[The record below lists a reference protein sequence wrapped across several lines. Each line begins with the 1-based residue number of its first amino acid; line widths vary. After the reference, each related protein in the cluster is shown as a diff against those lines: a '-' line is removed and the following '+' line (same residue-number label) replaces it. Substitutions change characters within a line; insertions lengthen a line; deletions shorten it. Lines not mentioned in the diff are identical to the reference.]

1 MDWNFW
7 KNMID
12 ATNVNT
18 IVTVISIICAFYS
31 FCQAKSA
38 KVYKEETRSF
48 MHMFDIFSYSE
59 RFHSELK
66 NFITISRGANWNKG
80 RNMKELFGKLSAL
93 IQDMNQ
99 ILPLIEDNDIVN
111 AISQNCNV
119 LKSMLYDEI
128 SLTIASK
135 KAIIERFDNIDK
147 LLLQYINKQAWLNET
162 SD

>member
-38 KVYKEETRSF
+38 KVYKEKTRSF

-80 RNMKELFGKLSAL
+80 RKMKELFG
-93 IQDMNQ
+93 
-99 ILPLIEDNDIVN
+99 
-111 AISQNCNV
+111 NC
-119 LKSMLYDEI
+119 L
-128 SLTIASK
+128 
-135 KAIIERFDNIDK
+135 R
-147 LLLQYINKQAWLNET
+147 
-162 SD
+162 

>member
-31 FCQAKSA
+31 FRQAKSA
-38 KVYKEETRSF
+38 KVYKEETRNF
-48 MHMFDIFSYSE
+48 MQMFDILSYSE

-80 RNMKELFGKLSAL
+80 RNMTELFGKLSAL

-99 ILPLIEDNDIVN
+99 ILPMIDNSDTVN
-111 AISQNCNV
+111 AISQDCVV
-119 LKSMLYDEI
+119 LKSMLYDQI
-128 SLTIASK
+128 SLMIDSK
-135 KAIIERFDNIDK
+135 KMIIQRLDNIDK
-147 LLLQYINKQAWLNET
+147 LLSQYINKQKSFVN
-162 SD
+162 

>member
-18 IVTVISIICAFYS
+18 IVTIISIICAFYS
-31 FCQAKSA
+31 FRQAKFA
-38 KVYKEETRSF
+38 KVYKDETRSF

-80 RNMKELFGKLSAL
+80 RNMTELFGKLSAL

-99 ILPLIEDNDIVN
+99 ILPMINNSETVN
-111 AISQNCNV
+111 AITQDCVV

-128 SLTIASK
+128 SLMIDSK
-135 KAIIERFDNIDK
+135 KMIIERFDNIDK
-147 LLLQYINKQAWLNET
+147 LLSQYINKQKSSVE
-162 SD
+162 

>member
-31 FCQAKSA
+31 FRQAKSA

-48 MHMFDIFSYSE
+48 MHMFDILSYSE

-80 RNMKELFGKLSAL
+80 RNMTELFGKLSAL

-99 ILPLIEDNDIVN
+99 ILPMIDNSDTVN
-111 AISQNCNV
+111 AISQDCVV

-128 SLTIASK
+128 SLMISSK
-135 KAIIERFDNIDK
+135 KMIIQRLDNIDK
-147 LLLQYINKQAWLNET
+147 LLSQCINKQKSLV
-162 SD
+162 

>member
-18 IVTVISIICAFYS
+18 TVTVISIICAFYS
-31 FCQAKSA
+31 FRQAKSA
-38 KVYKEETRSF
+38 KEYKEETRSL
-48 MHMFDIFSYSE
+48 MHMYDLFSYSE

-66 NFITISRGANWNKG
+66 NFITISRAVNWNKG
-80 RNMKELFGKLSAL
+80 RNMTELFGKLSSL

-99 ILPLIEDNDIVN
+99 ILPMINNSDTVN
-111 AISQNCNV
+111 AISQDCNV

-128 SLTIASK
+128 SLMITSK
-135 KAIIERFDNIDK
+135 KTIIERFDNIDK
-147 LLLQYINKQAWLNET
+147 LLSQYIKQAEMLG
-162 SD
+162 

>member
-31 FCQAKSA
+31 FRQAKSA
-38 KVYKEETRSF
+38 KVYKEKTRSF
-48 MHMFDIFSYSE
+48 MHMFDLLSYSE

-80 RNMKELFGKLSAL
+80 RNMTELFGKLSAL

-111 AISQNCNV
+111 
-119 LKSMLYDEI
+119 DI
-128 SLTIASK
+128 SLECDDLKTFFYDKFSSMIDSK
-135 KAIIERFDNIDK
+135 KIILQRFDNIDR
-147 LLLQYINKQAWLNET
+147 LLSQYINKQKSLVK
-162 SD
+162 

>member
-80 RNMKELFGKLSAL
+80 RNMAELFGKLSAL

-111 AISQNCNV
+111 AISQECDD
-119 LKSMLYDEI
+119 LKTFFYDKFSSMID
-128 SLTIASK
+128 SK
-135 KAIIERFDNIDK
+135 KIILQRFDNIDR
-147 LLLQYINKQAWLNET
+147 LLSQYINKQKSLVK
-162 SD
+162 

>member
-31 FCQAKSA
+31 FRQAKSA
-38 KVYKEETRSF
+38 KVYKEKTRSF

-111 AISQNCNV
+111 AISQECND
-119 LKSMLYDEI
+119 LKTFFYDKFSSMID
-128 SLTIASK
+128 SK
-135 KAIIERFDNIDK
+135 KIILQRFDNIDR
-147 LLLQYINKQAWLNET
+147 LLSQYINKQKSLV
-162 SD
+162 

>member
-18 IVTVISIICAFYS
+18 IVTIISIICAIYS
-31 FCQAKSA
+31 FRQAKSA
-38 KVYKEETRSF
+38 KVYKEKTRSF

-66 NFITISRGANWNKG
+66 NFITISRGVNWNKG
-80 RNMKELFGKLSAL
+80 RNMAELFGKLSAL

-99 ILPLIEDNDIVN
+99 ILPMINNSDTVN
-111 AISQNCNV
+111 AISQDCNV

-128 SLTIASK
+128 SLMITSK
-135 KAIIERFDNIDK
+135 KTIIERFDNIDK
-147 LLLQYINKQAWLNET
+147 LLSQYIKQAEMLG
-162 SD
+162 

>member
-12 ATNVNT
+12 ATNINT
-18 IVTVISIICAFYS
+18 IVTVISIICAIYS
-31 FCQAKSA
+31 FRQAKSA

-48 MHMFDIFSYSE
+48 MHMFDILSYSE

-66 NFITISRGANWNKG
+66 NFITISRGVNWNKG
-80 RNMKELFGKLSAL
+80 RNITELFGELSAL

-99 ILPLIEDNDIVN
+99 ILPMIDNSDIEN
-111 AISQNCNV
+111 AISQDCNV

-128 SLTIASK
+128 SLMIDSK
-135 KAIIERFDNIDK
+135 KMIIERFDNIDK
-147 LLLQYINKQAWLNET
+147 LLSQYINKQKSLVK
-162 SD
+162 

>member
-31 FCQAKSA
+31 FRQAKSA
-38 KVYKEETRSF
+38 KVYKEKTRSF

-111 AISQNCNV
+111 AISQECND
-119 LKSMLYDEI
+119 LKTFFYDKFSSMID
-128 SLTIASK
+128 SK
-135 KAIIERFDNIDK
+135 KIILQRFDNIDR
-147 LLLQYINKQAWLNET
+147 LLSQYINKQKSLVK
-162 SD
+162 

>member
-38 KVYKEETRSF
+38 KVYKEKTRSF

-111 AISQNCNV
+111 LISAT
-119 LKSMLYDEI
+119 L
-128 SLTIASK
+128 
-135 KAIIERFDNIDK
+135 
-147 LLLQYINKQAWLNET
+147 
-162 SD
+162 

>member
-1 MDWNFW
+1 MLFILFV
-7 KNMID
+7 KQSPLRYI
-12 ATNVNT
+12 
-18 IVTVISIICAFYS
+18 
-31 FCQAKSA
+31 
-38 KVYKEETRSF
+38 KEKTRSF

-111 AISQNCNV
+111 AISQDCNV

-135 KAIIERFDNIDK
+135 KTIIERFDNIDK
-147 LLLQYINKQAWLNET
+147 LLSQYINKQAWLNET

>member
-38 KVYKEETRSF
+38 KVYKEKTRSF

-80 RNMKELFGKLSAL
+80 RNMTELFGKLSAL

-99 ILPLIEDNDIVN
+99 IFPLIEDNDIVN
-111 AISQNCNV
+111 AISLECDD
-119 LKSMLYDEI
+119 LKTFFYDKFSSMID
-128 SLTIASK
+128 SK
-135 KAIIERFDNIDK
+135 KIILQRFDNIDR
-147 LLLQYINKQAWLNET
+147 LLSQYINKQKSLVK
-162 SD
+162 

>member
-12 ATNVNT
+12 ATNINT
-18 IVTVISIICAFYS
+18 IVTVISIICAIYS
-31 FCQAKSA
+31 FRQAKSA
-38 KVYKEETRSF
+38 KKYKEETRNL
-48 MHMFDIFSYSE
+48 MHMFDLFKYSE

-66 NFITISRGANWNKG
+66 NFITISRGVNWNKG
-80 RNMKELFGKLSAL
+80 RNMAELFGKLSAL

-99 ILPLIEDNDIVN
+99 ILPMIEDNDIVN
-111 AISQNCNV
+111 VINQECNV
-119 LKSMLYDEI
+119 LKAMLYDEI

-135 KAIIERFDNIDK
+135 KTIIERFDNIDK
-147 LLLQYINKQAWLNET
+147 QLSQYINKQAWLNET